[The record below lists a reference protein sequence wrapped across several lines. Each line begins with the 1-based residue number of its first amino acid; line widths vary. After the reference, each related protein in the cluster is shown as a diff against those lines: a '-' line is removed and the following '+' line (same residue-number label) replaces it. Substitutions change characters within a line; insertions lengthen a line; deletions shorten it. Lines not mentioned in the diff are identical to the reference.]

1 VPPPES
7 NLHLDARSEP
17 EDEPRQ
23 VPHPLDLGVLRT
35 RPTVAADSIESMT
48 DPASEPSPDELDTGT
63 ELQLVSDGDGLAVI
77 GNPTLVERFLVSQ
90 GLDRVPSKDLA
101 HRLRPVLNTA
111 AGLTQKG
118 SELAANSGR
127 WIQLTAESAEKVSK
141 FGLMPTKT
149 PGVSHAMIGDPGSIH
164 SWIQIATGPGS
175 IAANPAVL
183 AGAAGIMAQV
193 AMQQMMEEITDYLAA
208 IDEKVDD
215 ILRAQKDG
223 VLADM
228 IGVDF
233 VIEEAMTIREQ
244 VGRVGEVT
252 WSKVQGTSM
261 TIARTQAYA
270 VRQLDAL
277 AEKLEHKADLG
288 ELATSAREAE
298 TKVQE
303 WLAVLA
309 RCIQLQD
316 GIAVLEL
323 DRVMDASPDELNQH
337 RIALRIARENRLGL
351 IARSTVQLLTRM
363 KAAADRVLIHPIAS
377 PAIVHSNNHVATR
390 VVEFQG
396 RLGLTRDGESLE
408 ARRWKAAAG
417 DAWNTA
423 LQAGSDGVDAAGRFG
438 TKTLQ
443 AFQTV
448 DLDGDGVPDK
458 PRALSYAED
467 AGAAISELASG
478 AAKGAAGA
486 AATAADAIGS
496 WFRRKP
502 DKAALP
508 EARDS
513 EPTPEQN

>member
-1 VPPPES
+1 M
-7 NLHLDARSEP
+7 RSADRIP
-17 EDEPRQ
+17 D
-23 VPHPLDLGVLRT
+23 PLCLAVLRA
-35 RPTVAADSIESMT
+35 RLTVGADSIASMT
-48 DPASEPSPDELDTGT
+48 DPASEPTQDVRGTGS
-63 ELQLVSDGDGLAVI
+63 ELQLVSDGDGLVVI
-77 GNPTLVERFLVSQ
+77 GNSAVVERFLVSQ
-90 GLDRVPSKDLA
+90 GLDRAPSKDLG
-101 HRLRPVLNTA
+101 HRLGPVLNTA
-111 AGLTQKG
+111 AGLTQAG

-127 WIQLTAESAEKVSK
+127 WIQLTAESAEKVTK

-149 PGVSHAMIGDPGSIH
+149 PGVSHAMIGDPGSIQ

-175 IAANPAVL
+175 LIANPAVL

-193 AMQQMMEEITDYLAA
+193 ALQQMMEEITDYLAV

-233 VIEEAMTIREQ
+233 VIEEAMTIRDQ

-277 AEKLEHKADLG
+277 AEKLEHKADVG
-288 ELATSAREAE
+288 ELASSAREAE

-323 DRVMDASPDELNQH
+323 DRVMDASPNELNQH
-337 RIALRIARENRLGL
+337 RMALRIAREKRLGL
-351 IARSTVQLLTRM
+351 IARSTVELLTRM
-363 KAAADRVLIHPIAS
+363 KAAADRANTEVLIHPIAS
-377 PAIVHSNNHVATR
+377 PSVVRSNNHVATR

-396 RLGLTRDGESLE
+396 RLGLTSGSESLE
-408 ARRWKAAAG
+408 ARQWTAAAG

-423 LQAGSDGVDAAGRFG
+423 LKAGSDGVEAAGRFG
-438 TKTLQ
+438 TEALQ
-443 AFQTV
+443 AFQMV

-458 PRALSYAED
+458 PRALSAAED
-467 AGAAISELASG
+467 TGALISDVVSG
-478 AAKGAAGA
+478 AAKGATEAIASAAG
-486 AATAADAIGS
+486 AIGS
-496 WFRRKP
+496 WFRRVP

-508 EARDS
+508 VEPES
-513 EPTPEQN
+513 EPGPQ